1 MPKFVWKPAH
11 TAVAAVAAL
20 VLAGSGVG
28 IAATR
33 SASAGPPAGTLS
45 AASPPHAS
53 PGLSS
58 HAPASPSPT
67 SGPGEAGKTTD
78 PLTGG
83 RPSSNGVLAVKVENI
98 AAARPQVG
106 LSSADI
112 VVAEEVEGAQTRL
125 VAVYHSRFPRRLGPV
140 RSARSTDAQLLPLFG
155 RPVLVYSGANRRVQ
169 AKIDRASITPVQRT
183 TRDHRRVAPHNVFVN
198 LRSLAAAHPTRP
210 AEPIGWVFQAD
221 ADVWRDADRAVR
233 PRSSVG
239 HDDFRF
245 DYARGRYTV
254 RWNGARYADGDSG
267 AVSRAENVVVLSVHN
282 HPDGNRDV
290 LGAASVMSDTVGRGR
305 VTVYRDGRRISGTWE
320 RATATDVL
328 RLRDGDGRDIPLR
341 PGQTWIT
348 LQG

>member
-1 MPKFVWKPAH
+1 MSRFVWKPAH
-11 TAVAAVAAL
+11 TAAAALAAVAL
-20 VLAGSGVG
+20 VGSGLG

-33 SASAGPPAGTLS
+33 DRAAEPPSATPPALVEPS
-45 AASPPHAS
+45 SPTS
-53 PGLSS
+53 T
-58 HAPASPSPT
+58 SPSPT
-67 SGPGEAGKTTD
+67 SRRSRPPTATD

-83 RPSSNGVLAVKVENI
+83 RVSRNGVVAVKVENI

-112 VVAEEVEGAQTRL
+112 VFAEEVEGAQTRL

-155 RPVLVYSGANRRVQ
+155 RPALVYSGANSRVQ

-183 TRDHRRVAPHNVFVN
+183 TRDRRRVAPHNVFVN
-198 LRSLAAAHPTRP
+198 LSSLAAAHPSRP
-210 AEPIGWVFQAD
+210 AQPIGWLFD
-221 ADVWRDADRAVR
+221 ADSAVWKDAARIAG
-233 PRSSVG
+233 PRSRVG
-239 HDDFRF
+239 HDNFRF
-245 DYARGRYTV
+245 DYGGGRYTV

-290 LGAASVMSDTVGRGR
+290 LGAASVMSDTVGSGR
-305 VTVYRDGRRISGTWE
+305 VSVYRDGRRISGTWE
-320 RATATDVL
+320 RASVADVM
-328 RLRDGDGRDIPLR
+328 RLRDAHGEDIPLR
-341 PGQTWIT
+341 PGQTWVT